1 MRSLRLLF
9 ALPLLTLLGGLPTA
23 DAAPKAP
30 KGTSAKEAPLP
41 KIEATGIAEFDAVFM
56 KAKTIHDTLDAEDKQ
71 LVEARKQ
78 VSIALGVAE
87 DQPLKTAFDELK
99 KRANGKLKV
108 ALKGKMPRLEA
119 TDAIPENVQTGI
131 DAVNKLLDAGEHA
144 IDTGTQL
151 VPEAK
156 ALADA
161 CVAFPGQLAGM
172 GLDPMKLM
180 ESSKKVG
187 NNVKATGAT
196 PDRVDRLVKTSEG
209 VFTDVKS
216 TFGE

>member
-1 MRSLRLLF
+1 MRFLRLLLV
-9 ALPLLTLLGGLPTA
+9 LPFLGALGGVPTA
-23 DAAPKAP
+23 DAAPAKAT
-30 KGTSAKEAPLP
+30 KGAAKETPLP
-41 KIEATGIAEFDAVFM
+41 KIEATGIPEFDAVFM
-56 KAKTIHDTLDAEDKQ
+56 KAKTIHETLDTEDKH
-71 LVEARKQ
+71 LVEARAQ
-78 VSIALGVAE
+78 VAVALGVAA
-87 DQPLKTAFDELK
+87 DQPLKVAFDELK

-131 DAVNKLLDAGEHA
+131 DAVNKLLDASEHM
-144 IDTGTQL
+144 IDTGVQL

-161 CVAFPGQLAGM
+161 CVAFPGQLTTM

-180 ESSKKVG
+180 ESTKKVT

-209 VFTDVKS
+209 VFLDAKA

>member
-1 MRSLRLLF
+1 MRSFRLLL
-9 ALPLLTLLGGLPTA
+9 ALPLLTLLGGIPTA
-23 DAAPKAP
+23 DAAPKAA
-30 KGTSAKEAPLP
+30 KGASAQEKPLP
-41 KIEATGIAEFDAVFM
+41 KIEATGIAEFDVVFM
-56 KAKTIHDTLDAEDKQ
+56 QAKTIHDALDAEDKQ

-78 VSIALGVAE
+78 VAIALGVAE

-99 KRANGKLKV
+99 KSANGKLKV

-119 TDAIPENVQTGI
+119 TDAIPENVQAGI

-144 IDTGTQL
+144 IDTGAKL

-161 CVAFPGQLAGM
+161 CIAFPGQLTTM

-180 ESSKKVG
+180 ESTKKVG
-187 NNVKATGAT
+187 NNVKAIGAT
-196 PDRVDRLVKTSEG
+196 PERVDRRVKTSEG
-209 VFTDVKS
+209 VFTDVKGA
-216 TFGE
+216 FGE